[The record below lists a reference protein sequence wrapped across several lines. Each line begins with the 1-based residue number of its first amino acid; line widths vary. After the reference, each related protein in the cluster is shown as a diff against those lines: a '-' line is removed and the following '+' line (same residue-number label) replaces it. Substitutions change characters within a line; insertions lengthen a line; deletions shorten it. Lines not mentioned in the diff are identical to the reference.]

1 MRYALSVVLLVVACA
16 HQAPVESAAPG
27 WKLLNATGGTDEL
40 QIRGE
45 QGLRRA
51 AVTDSAVRGPV
62 LDLKR
67 TPGKLQGTTY
77 GDRPVD
83 MQQKGN
89 TILGR
94 VGTDSWDLTLE
105 QDGNEMRATGQIAG
119 RPSTFW
125 MSPPKIRG
133 GVGVCTFELVWS
145 AGNYAGTRTCGPA
158 GEVIQLQFPAVLASW
173 SDPEVAA
180 LLAIFVQRD

>member
-16 HQAPVESAAPG
+16 HTPPVESAAPG
-27 WKLLNATGGTDEL
+27 WKLLNATAGTDEL

-51 AVTDSAVRGPV
+51 AVTDTSVRGPV

-67 TPGKLQGTTY
+67 VPGKLQGTSY

-83 MQQKGN
+83 MQQRGN
-89 TILGR
+89 GIAGR
-94 VGTDSWDLTLE
+94 VGSDSWDLTLE
-105 QDGNEMRATGQIAG
+105 QDGNEMRATGQIG
-119 RPSTFW
+119 GHPSTFW

-133 GVGVCTFELVWS
+133 GVGPCTFELVWS
-145 AGNYAGTRTCGPA
+145 AGNYAGTRSCGPDSD
-158 GEVIQLQFPAVLASW
+158 VIQLQFPAVLASW

-180 LLAIFVQRD
+180 LLAIFVQRN